1 MKMNQKPNKLV
12 AVLLLSLLFIVGG
25 CAKNDAPA
33 APKAASLPKEINVT
47 YVKAPLNVPSIVEKQ
62 TNAFEKEFTKDNIAI
77 KYPQITAGPKQTE
90 AMAAGAIDFAHAL
103 GGTSAILAASN
114 GVNLKIVGI
123 YSRAPKAFVMLVKD
137 PTIKTPADLKGKKIA
152 GPKGTVL
159 HQLALTALGKN
170 GLKATD
176 VQYLSM
182 DISSAVAALMNGSVD
197 VAMAAGPDAMK
208 AQQAGA
214 RLLTTGE
221 GLVEATIVTAVRGE
235 FLDKHP
241 DLVKRFMKTHI
252 DTVAAIKANNVEA
265 LAATA
270 KETGLPI
277 EVVKQMFPWYDFDA
291 TVKPTDIE
299 ELKRTQEFLLKN
311 GMLSK
316 PVAIESLIVKVQ

>member
-1 MKMNQKPNKLV
+1 MKQKTNKALAVFLLMLLV
-12 AVLLLSLLFIVGG
+12 IVNG
-25 CAKNDAPA
+25 CAKEAPL
-33 APKAASLPKEINVT
+33 APKATPLPKEINIT

-62 TNAFEKEFTKDNIAI
+62 TNVFEKEFAKDNIAV

-103 GGTSAILAASN
+103 GGTSAILASSN
-114 GVNLKIVGI
+114 GVNLKITGI

-137 PTIKTPADLKGKKIA
+137 PAIKSPADLKGKKIA

-170 GLKATD
+170 GLKAAD

-214 RLLTTGE
+214 RILTTGE
-221 GLVEATIVTAVRGE
+221 GLVEATIVTAVRSE
-235 FLDKHP
+235 FYDKHP
-241 DLVKRFMKTHI
+241 DLVKRFMKAHTA
-252 DTVAAIKANNVEA
+252 TVTAIKANNAEA
-265 LAATA
+265 LAATV

-277 EVVKQMFPWYDFDA
+277 EAVKQMYPWYDFDA
-291 TVKPTDIE
+291 TIKPSDIE
-299 ELKRTQEFLLKN
+299 ELKRTQEFLLQN
-311 GMLSK
+311 GMMTK
-316 PVAIESLIVKVQ
+316 PVSIESLIVKVQ